1 MTKNGSLNGH
11 RMLKNGSNELNFG
24 PDMHFNGFYRFSK
37 EFLKKIENW
46 PIFGQKTAIFRDF
59 CVLFSIVNFLRKMYL
74 VCGKCSN
81 QSDIWHTHAP
91 RYPLKMLVCRILI
104 FCLKIEFLVIL
115 CTSGGNFCYFLAK
128 KAQNLPPRCIKS
140 PKSQF

>member
-1 MTKNGSLNGH
+1 MATECS
-11 RMLKNGSNELNFG
+11 KNGSNELNFG
-24 PDMHFNGFYRFSK
+24 PDLHFNGFYRFLK
-37 EFLKKIENW
+37 EFFKNFEN
-46 PIFGQKTAIFRDF
+46 FRPKNGHF
-59 CVLFSIVNFLRKMYL
+59 LRFSRSFSIVNCLRKMYL

-115 CTSGGNFCYFLAK
+115 CTSGAIFAIFWRK
-128 KAQNLPPRCIKS
+128 KLKICPRGA
-140 PKSQF
+140 

>member
-24 PDMHFNGFYRFSK
+24 PDMHFNGFYRFLK
-37 EFLKKIENW
+37 EFFKNFENW
-46 PIFGQKTAIFRDF
+46 PIFGQKTVIFCDFRD
-59 CVLFSIVNFLRKMYL
+59 LFSIVNFLRKMYL

-91 RYPLKMLVCRILI
+91 RYLLLVCIISI

-115 CTSGGNFCYFLAK
+115 CTSGGNFAIFWRK
-128 KAQNLPPRCIKS
+128 KLKICPRGA
-140 PKSQF
+140 